1 MANIIHRFFKKIW
14 LLVLFGFLAH
24 IFFLGGGLE
33 WSGTFTFC
41 IVQLLPLFGCN
52 SSIKHF
58 CCVLMF
64 QLGLVLVNFGNKLFC
79 NLFCLV
85 FIGNDNFIKTKAV
98 IHRYLTTNKA
108 YGTSGHRDI
117 HLQLDNVEIR

>member
-1 MANIIHRFFKKIW
+1 MVAGTFW
-14 LLVLFGFLAH
+14 LFGTY
-24 IFFLGGGLE
+24 FFWVGGLE